1 MSFLS
6 SPSSP
11 KFAQSPSAGPQTQP
25 QAAQNQAAQ
34 ARSSRRSLVRR
45 PLVIRALFLAALIFA
60 GGGTALATAPA
71 ALAHDELVSSTPAAG
86 ERLEVAPAELELTFS
101 SALMDL
107 GNQIQ
112 VLDAGGRNWAESAPV
127 LNRETLVQPLPVDM
141 PDGEY
146 SVRWRAVSSDGHPI
160 TGSFEFLVGA
170 DAVAGSA
177 ATAQPSEAS
186 DAPAAGASE
195 GAKETGTADASDAAD
210 ASEDG
215 GLPAWLVPG
224 ILGGA
229 TGLLIYAVYT
239 VVSRRK
245 RGRTE

>member
-6 SPSSP
+6 SPSSS
-11 KFAQSPSAGPQTQP
+11 QSFSSRPQTQP
-25 QAAQNQAAQ
+25 KAAQDQATQ
-34 ARSSRRSLVRR
+34 PRSYRRPLVRR
-45 PLVIRALFLAALIFA
+45 PLAIRALFLAALIFA

-71 ALAHDELVSSTPAAG
+71 ALAHDELVGSTPAAG
-86 ERLEVAPAELELTFS
+86 ERLEAAPAELELTFS

-112 VLDAGGRNWAESAPV
+112 VLDADGRNWAESAPV

-186 DAPAAGASE
+186 DAPDAGASE
-195 GAKETGTADASDAAD
+195 GAEEADTSEASNAADASD
-210 ASEDG
+210 DG

-224 ILGGA
+224 ILGGV

>member
-1 MSFLS
+1 M
-6 SPSSP
+6 
-11 KFAQSPSAGPQTQP
+11 
-25 QAAQNQAAQ
+25 
-34 ARSSRRSLVRR
+34 V
-45 PLVIRALFLAALIFA
+45 RALLFAALLFA
-60 GGGTALATAPA
+60 GSGAALATAPA

-86 ERLEVAPAELELTFS
+86 ERLNAAPAELELTFS

-112 VLDAGGRNWAESAPV
+112 VLDADGRNWAESAPV
-127 LNRETLVQPLPVDM
+127 LNRETLVQALPVDM

-160 TGSFEFLVGA
+160 TGSYEFLVGA

-177 ATAQPSEAS
+177 ATAMPSEAS
-186 DAPAAGASE
+186 EAPDAGASE
-195 GAKETGTADASDAAD
+195 GAEEADTADASD
-210 ASEDG
+210 DG

-224 ILGGA
+224 ILGGV

-245 RGRTE
+245 RSRTE